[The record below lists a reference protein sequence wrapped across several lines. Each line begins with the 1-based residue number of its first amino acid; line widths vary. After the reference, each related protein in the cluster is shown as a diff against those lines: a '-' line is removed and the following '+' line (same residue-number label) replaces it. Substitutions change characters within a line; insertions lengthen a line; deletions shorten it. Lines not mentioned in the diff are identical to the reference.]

1 VKLYFDI
8 NVLLDVLADRQSWAD
23 DAAALLS
30 LVERGHA
37 VGLVGAHSV
46 TTLSHLLGR
55 ELGTKR
61 ARKAVVDLLKLV
73 TVVPLDE
80 DRLLHALALGWTD
93 FEDAVQAACALKVE
107 ADYIV
112 TRDRD
117 GFANSDV
124 PAVSPAELLTLL
136 RSSTEGG

>member
-1 VKLYFDI
+1 VKLYFDV
-8 NVLLDVLADRQSWAD
+8 NVLLDVLADREPWAN

-37 VGLVGAHSV
+37 IGLIGAQTV
-46 TTLSHLLGR
+46 TTLSYLLGR
-55 ELGTKR
+55 ELGAKR
-61 ARKAVVDLLKLV
+61 AGKAIANLLKLV

-80 DRLLHALALGWTD
+80 DRLLHALALGWAD
-93 FEDAVQAACALKVE
+93 FEDAVQAACALKAE

-117 GFANSDV
+117 GFADSDV
-124 PAVSPAELLTLL
+124 PPVAPAELLTLR
-136 RSSTEGG
+136 RSSS